1 MSSAVLLV
9 VSILIFGIGLK
20 FYSRYLA
27 GTIFSLGKNEKTK
40 PPAHVFKDGVDF
52 VPTDKKILFGHHYS
66 SIAGAAPIIG
76 PAVAVIWGWAP
87 ALLWIVLGVVFMG
100 AAHDFAVLVLSM
112 RHKGESIGKVA
123 ETVLSPRVRTI
134 FLLVIFFLVWM
145 VLAVFSLVIANLFVK
160 FPGTVIPINFEIVI
174 AIILGFYFNK
184 KSKNL
189 LVPSLLAQLGLLLMI
204 YIGSQYPITLGM
216 LGENQVMFWIIVLM
230 IYSFVASILPVWVL
244 LQPRDFINGHQL
256 FLCLGLLILGVL
268 VTNPVIVAPAFNPN
282 PPGAP
287 SWFPFL
293 FITVACGAIS
303 GFHGLVCS
311 GTTSKQ
317 IYSWK
322 DARVIGYGAM
332 LAEGLLALLATLAV
346 ATGFKSQAAWHIHYA
361 SWDSANSLSAKIE
374 VFVQGSGNFLAG
386 LGIPAHLGEILIGVL
401 IISFAATS
409 MDTAARIQRYII
421 AELGKTFN
429 LSFLQ
434 NRFIAALLVVVSV
447 MMLVLSGNGGKGGLS
462 LWPLFGATNQMLA
475 GLSLI
480 VVGVYLKKNN
490 KKNMA
495 FLIPAFFV
503 IFITSLG
510 LVLNIKSYFD
520 TSKWFLL
527 ILGSILF
534 LCQIWIIGEGMLAI
548 AKQKKLSG
556 T

>member
-1 MSSAVLLV
+1 
-9 VSILIFGIGLK
+9 
-20 FYSRYLA
+20 
-27 GTIFSLGKNEKTK
+27 
-40 PPAHVFKDGVDF
+40 
-52 VPTDKKILFGHHYS
+52 
-66 SIAGAAPIIG
+66 
-76 PAVAVIWGWAP
+76 
-87 ALLWIVLGVVFMG
+87 MG

-282 PPGAP
+282 PSGAP

-346 ATGFKSQAAWHIHYA
+346 ATGLNPRPPGIFIM
-361 SWDSANSLSAKIE
+361 
-374 VFVQGSGNFLAG
+374 V
-386 LGIPAHLGEILIGVL
+386 LGIVPTLCRPRLRSLCRVQEI
-401 IISFAATS
+401 F
-409 MDTAARIQRYII
+409 
-421 AELGKTFN
+421 
-429 LSFLQ
+429 
-434 NRFIAALLVVVSV
+434 
-447 MMLVLSGNGGKGGLS
+447 
-462 LWPLFGATNQMLA
+462 
-475 GLSLI
+475 
-480 VVGVYLKKNN
+480 
-490 KKNMA
+490 
-495 FLIPAFFV
+495 
-503 IFITSLG
+503 
-510 LVLNIKSYFD
+510 
-520 TSKWFLL
+520 
-527 ILGSILF
+527 
-534 LCQIWIIGEGMLAI
+534 
-548 AKQKKLSG
+548 
-556 T
+556 

>member
-9 VSILIFGIGLK
+9 VSILIFGVGLK

-27 GTIFSLGKNEKTK
+27 GTIFSLGKDEKTK

-87 ALLWIVLGVVFMG
+87 AFLWIVLGVVFMG

-282 PPGAP
+282 PSGAP

-346 ATGFKSQAAWHIHYA
+346 ATGFKSQAAWHIHYG

-386 LGIPAHLGEILIGVL
+386 LGIPAHLGQILIGVL

-534 LCQIWIIGEGMLAI
+534 LCQIWIICEGMLAI
-548 AKQKKLSG
+548 TKQKKLSG